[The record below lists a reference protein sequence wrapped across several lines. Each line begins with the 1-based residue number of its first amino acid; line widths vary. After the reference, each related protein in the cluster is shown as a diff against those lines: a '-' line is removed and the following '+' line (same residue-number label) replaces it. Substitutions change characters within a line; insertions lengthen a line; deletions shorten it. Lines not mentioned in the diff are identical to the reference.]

1 MRWSNVASESVENRD
16 HAPVSENASGL
27 KRLIEQQLVLEP
39 LDRDLFLADPGEG
52 EGRLFGGLVAA
63 QSVLAAGLTVGEDR
77 SLHSLHSYFLRPGRH
92 GLPIRF
98 VVDRIRDGRSF
109 TTRRVK
115 AHQGGE
121 AIFNLSASFAK
132 PEDGISHQHEMPAAP
147 PPDGLPDWEDVRA
160 QYMGDPS
167 GKRFDTAIEIRMCDL
182 PDSDREARQRNWL
195 RVRGP
200 LPENP
205 LIHTAMLVYS
215 SDRTLLGTAARPHD
229 IPWNKR
235 MAASLDHAMWIHRPV
250 RMDDWLL
257 YAAESPVAHSARG
270 LCFGGLFYPDGT
282 RVASVAQEALIR
294 RARD

>member
-1 MRWSNVASESVENRD
+1 VTEA
-16 HAPVSENASGL
+16 APAL
-27 KRLIEQQLVLEP
+27 KRLLEHLALQT
-39 LDRDLFLADPGEG
+39 LDRDLFLGDPGTG

-63 QSVLAAGLTVGEDR
+63 QSVVAAGLTVDDDR
-77 SLHSLHSYFLRPGRH
+77 PLHSLHAYFLRPGRH

-132 PEDGISHQHEMPAAP
+132 PEEGISHQDDMPEAP
-147 PPDGLPDWEDVRA
+147 GPEGLPDWETIRA
-160 QYMGDPS
+160 QYLGDANAT
-167 GKRFDTAIEIRMCDL
+167 RFESAVEVRMCDL
-182 PDSDREARQRNWL
+182 PDSDHEARQRNWL
-195 RVRGP
+195 RVKGP
-200 LPENP
+200 LPDDP
-205 LIHTAMLVYS
+205 LLHTAMLVYA
-215 SDRTLLGTAARPHD
+215 SDRTLLGTAARPHG

-235 MAASLDHAMWIHRPV
+235 VAASLDHAMWIHRPV

-270 LCFGGLFYPDGT
+270 LCIGGLFYFDGT
-282 RVASVAQEALIR
+282 RVASVVQEALIR
-294 RARD
+294 RARA